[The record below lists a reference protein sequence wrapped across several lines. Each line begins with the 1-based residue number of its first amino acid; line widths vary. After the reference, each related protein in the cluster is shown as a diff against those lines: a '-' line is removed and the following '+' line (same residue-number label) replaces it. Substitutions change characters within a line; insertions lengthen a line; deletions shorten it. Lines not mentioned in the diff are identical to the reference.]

1 MRSARQVRR
10 LGWVLAV
17 TGAFLVIFMT
27 GLIILI
33 AYIMAQ
39 TGKPGSTT
47 SFSGTRMEAVMI
59 FGILGIVWV
68 FGLTSLAG
76 GIWQV
81 RHGRRNK
88 KLTAIILW
96 LGAAFM
102 VIGLLVE
109 VFG

>member
-1 MRSARQVRR
+1 
-10 LGWVLAV
+10 
-17 TGAFLVIFMT
+17 MT

-76 GIWQV
+76 GIWQA